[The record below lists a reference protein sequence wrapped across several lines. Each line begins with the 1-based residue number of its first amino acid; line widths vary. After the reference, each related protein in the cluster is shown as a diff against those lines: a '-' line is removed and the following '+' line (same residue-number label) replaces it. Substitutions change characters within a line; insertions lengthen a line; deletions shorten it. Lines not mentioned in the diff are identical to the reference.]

1 MELYKYRG
9 IYHFSICD
17 CMRFFP
23 KLVLPTIKTI
33 PDDILAKLGIKK
45 VTVDASEMREL
56 QAWQETEIKRVRD
69 KLLKTTE
76 KFLTPYYPIE
86 QLDLDNILAYR
97 DYLRNYENI
106 NDWWKSF
113 PMTLKEWTSYDN
125 NLYE

>member
-1 MELYKYRG
+1 
-9 IYHFSICD
+9 
-17 CMRFFP
+17 MRFFP

-33 PDDILAKLGIKK
+33 PDDILAKLGVEK
-45 VTVDASEMREL
+45 VIVDASEIGEL
-56 QAWQETEIKRVRD
+56 QARQETDVKRVRD

-97 DYLRNYENI
+97 DYLINYENT
-106 NDWWKSF
+106 NDWWKSL
-113 PMTLKEWTSYDN
+113 PMTLSEWNVYDN